1 MYDNLEKKIAE
12 RKDIIVK
19 TDAVIQSL
27 FAFKNITKKE
37 LELFEYASKYKPI
50 IDVAVTTKPT
60 VKTVAKKTRGKS
72 KKKPVKKP
80 KGKKLSKNGKP
91 LGRPRK
97 VYAGQTLESVMNP
110 ASEE

>member
-1 MYDNLEKKIAE
+1 MYDNLDKKIAE
-12 RKDIIVK
+12 RKDILVK

-27 FAFKNITKKE
+27 FAFKNIIKKE
-37 LELFEYASKYKPI
+37 LELFEYASKYKPTK
-50 IDVAVTTKPT
+50 DFVVTTKPT
-60 VKTVAKKTRGKS
+60 VQTVAKKTRGKS
-72 KKKPVKKP
+72 KKQPVKKP

-97 VYAGQTLESVMNP
+97 VYTGQTLESVMNP